1 MKKRLD
7 ERLKKENL
15 ASKNDTDDFIKIT
28 FWLKKLRKLRK
39 ISNKVSEVRIT
50 VMHMNL
56 LLIMK
61 VLILVML
68 STFTNI
74 WSKNIV

>member
-15 ASKNDTDDFIKIT
+15 ASKNDTDDFIKII
-28 FWLKKLRKLRK
+28 FWLRKLRKLRK
-39 ISNKVSEVRIT
+39 ISNKVTEVIIT
-50 VMHMNL
+50 VMQMNL
-56 LLIMK
+56 VLIMK

-74 WSKNIV
+74 W

>member
-28 FWLKKLRKLRK
+28 FWLRKLRKLRK
-39 ISNKVSEVRIT
+39 ISNKVTEVIIT
-50 VMHMNL
+50 VMQMNL

>member
-39 ISNKVSEVRIT
+39 ISNKVTEVRIT

>member
-28 FWLKKLRKLRK
+28 FWLRKLRKLRK
-39 ISNKVSEVRIT
+39 ISNKVTEVRIT

>member
-15 ASKNDTDDFIKIT
+15 ASKNDTDDFIKII
-28 FWLKKLRKLRK
+28 FWLRKLRKLRK
-39 ISNKVSEVRIT
+39 ISNKVTEVIIT
-50 VMHMNL
+50 VMQMNL

-74 WSKNIV
+74 W

>member
-28 FWLKKLRKLRK
+28 FWLRKLRKLRK
-39 ISNKVSEVRIT
+39 ISNKVTEVIIT
-50 VMHMNL
+50 VMQMNL

-68 STFTNI
+68 STFSNI